1 MDHSAQTQRITSKLA
16 EANKVDWRLDVFGAS
31 SHGYHLSS
39 PLSERKVRAFEE
51 RYSIQLPAC
60 YRAFVTRIGNGGKI
74 SSNPGAGPYYGIYPL
89 GKDVDELIGES
100 ETHLSRPAI
109 LHPRMTDE
117 EWAKLN
123 EPIEQ
128 YFNNRINGDSSTP
141 VEILHDTDSRI
152 YSGILPIGTQGCSFF
167 HALALNGPHAGR
179 VVNIDTEGQKPKF
192 AFENNFLDWYERWL
206 DEVISGTLSSTQ
218 TSFGYT
224 MGGDDAH
231 LMRVYANAAPE
242 DRQTRVDAVE
252 GLAKLNRVS
261 EETCATLLGLC
272 NDADAELR
280 RTAVMMLTKFAYPMA
295 REPLLAHLAGN
306 DADILAA
313 CESLHWYAK
322 GRATEWV
329 DALRSCLPTVTSL
342 ETLRF
347 ASYVLGASRADY
359 SEELKPFL
367 QHPDQEIREHAQ
379 YSLGKLANKRDRVD
393 LFLPGL
399 EDPSPQVVGATI
411 RALEGVRDERV
422 TTALDRVRERFKTDD
437 QDIIA
442 YLNHREK
449 EMRGTLLD
457 RLKKWLRR

>member
-1 MDHSAQTQRITSKLA
+1 MDHTAQLQRITRKLA
-16 EANKVDWRLDVFGAS
+16 EAMKVDWRLDVFGAS

-39 PLSERKVRAFEE
+39 PLSERKAQAFEE

-74 SSNPGAGPYYGIYPL
+74 SSNPGAGPYYGVYPL
-89 GKDVDELIGES
+89 GESVDELVREA
-100 ETHLSRPAI
+100 ETYLSRPAI

-152 YSGILPIGTQGCSFF
+152 YSGILPLGSQGCSFL
-167 HALALNGPHAGR
+167 HALVLNGPHAGK
-179 VVNIDTEGQKPKF
+179 VVNLDTEGQKPKF

-206 DEVISGTLSSTQ
+206 DEVIAGILSSAQ

-231 LMRVYANAAPE
+231 LMRVYADAAPE
-242 DRQTRVDAVE
+242 DRLTRMDAVE

-272 NDADAELR
+272 NDSDAEPR
-280 RTAVMMLTKFAYPMA
+280 RIAVRMLTKFAYPMA
-295 REPLLAHLAGN
+295 REPLLAHLAGD

-313 CESLHWYAK
+313 CESLHWHAK
-322 GRATEWV
+322 GRAKEWI
-329 DALRSCLPTVTSL
+329 DPLRSCLPTVTSL

-347 ASYVLGASRADY
+347 ASYVLNASHVDY
-359 SEELKPFL
+359 SEDLRPFL
-367 QHPDQEIREHAQ
+367 QHPDQEFRAFAQ
-379 YSLGKLANKRDRVD
+379 SSLGNLSNKRDRVD

-399 EDPSPQVVGATI
+399 EDPSPQVVGTTI
-411 RALEGVRDERV
+411 RALKGVQDERV

-437 QDIIA
+437 QDILA

-449 EMRGTLLD
+449 EMCGSLLD